1 MATHASTLAW
11 RIPGTGEPGGL
22 QSMAKT
28 SVVFPMPTGET
39 GHVLALLTKVS
50 IKKRLYLGLLL
61 KRKCAFFFPLIF
73 GKDL

>member
-1 MATHASTLAW
+1 MLSPLS
-11 RIPGTGEPGGL
+11 PPF
-22 QSMAKT
+22 KT
-28 SVVFPMPTGET
+28 SAVFPMPTGET

-73 GKDL
+73 GEDLLKIGDNKEEGQ